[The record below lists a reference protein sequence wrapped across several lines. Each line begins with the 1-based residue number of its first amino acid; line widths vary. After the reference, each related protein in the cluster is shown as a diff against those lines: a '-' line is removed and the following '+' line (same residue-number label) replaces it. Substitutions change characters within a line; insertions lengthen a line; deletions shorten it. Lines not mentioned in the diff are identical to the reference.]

1 MKGQKSASFYPVDP
15 PDEQPDLLGH
25 ELCNVLNGLLGMAEL
40 LGESG
45 LNDEQSQWVKAIE
58 HSSLQMQALIEP
70 ERFSGQGPGVNLT
83 PRPRQ
88 VDGVQLLEQ
97 VLTSHKPAAQS
108 RTNQLFMMMDPELP
122 RYWNCDPCMVRQL
135 LDNVLGNAI
144 KFTQAGQVLVEVLAG
159 SDKRMLVFRISDTG
173 PGIRKTREE
182 PECAGESRRSVK
194 DAVRHDGQGL
204 GLYIC
209 RQIVSA
215 LTGRLS
221 CTSPGSGGTCIEISL
236 PEVLAA
242 SASHARPGCA
252 LFAAIR
258 CRLTLAEPLLKCTV
272 SILDRL
278 GVEWTCD
285 APEYSDQCF
294 YVEVSEAFPGSNPG
308 GGSLL
313 LSPVPVN
320 GSACGPKAVTLPLL
334 ESSVGSLLLEMAF
347 EWHGRNIR
355 CDIPGSAPARR

>member
-1 MKGQKSASFYPVDP
+1 MKGQKSASSYPVNP
-15 PDEQPDLLGH
+15 PDDQSALLGH

-45 LNDEQSQWVKAIE
+45 LNEEQSQWVKAIE
-58 HSSLQMQALIEP
+58 HSGLQMQALIQP

-83 PRPRQ
+83 PRLCQ
-88 VDGVQLLEQ
+88 VDGVQMLEQ

-108 RTNQLFMMMDPELP
+108 RNNQLFMMLAPELP

-144 KFTQAGQVLVEVLAG
+144 KFTQAGQVLVEVLVG
-159 SDKRMLVFRISDTG
+159 PGKRMLVLRISDTG
-173 PGIRKTREE
+173 PGIRKTRRVPACTDET
-182 PECAGESRRSVK
+182 GRSVK
-194 DAVRHDGQGL
+194 DRARRDGHGL

-209 RQIVSA
+209 RRIVSA
-215 LTGRLS
+215 LAGQLI

-252 LFAAIR
+252 LFDAMR
-258 CRLTLAEPLLKCTV
+258 CRLTLGEPLLKCTV

-285 APEYSDQCF
+285 PLEYSDQCL
-294 YVEVSEAFPGSNPG
+294 YVEVSEASHGSSLEG
-308 GGSLL
+308 GTLL

-320 GSACGPKAVTLPLL
+320 GSGYGGKAVTLPLL
-334 ESSVGSLLLEMAF
+334 ESSIGSLLLEMAF

-355 CDIPGSAPARR
+355 CDIPDSAPTRR